1 MNPKGFYFDTML
13 VCDYVVPPERD
24 FLRAF
29 NGILRYATPQIM
41 AQTWIDSQWFSG
53 WEQERREFN
62 RALRVLPPGPYATLS
77 GSGLD
82 RNLVARAVDR
92 EGVTYFYLLNPS
104 AWPVDVTLIVK
115 PGVSLTD
122 LALGTAVPVAQ
133 GTAHLA
139 LKPYEMTSL
148 SLTGGLPSL
157 VSHGWMSPP
166 AVPRRCAAWP
176 KRSSRS
182 TDWPPNFR
190 ATGWRSACIT

>member
-1 MNPKGFYFDTML
+1 
-13 VCDYVVPPERD
+13 
-24 FLRAF
+24 
-29 NGILRYATPQIM
+29 
-41 AQTWIDSQWFSG
+41 
-53 WEQERREFN
+53 
-62 RALRVLPPGPYATLS
+62 
-77 GSGLD
+77 
-82 RNLVARAVDR
+82 VDR

-157 VSHGWMSPP
+157 VSARVDVAAGSTAEVRRVAEEKLTLYRLAAELPRDRLAECLHYLTLPKPP
-166 AVPRRCAAWP
+166 EQAAAEIDAVLAAG
-176 KRSSRS
+176 KRADYLQVVNLTNSAAAGMLENVLQALK
-182 TDWPPNFR
+182 TYR
-190 ATGWRSACIT
+190 AEFIKP